1 VPRGGRRR
9 SAGTAVPVDH
19 AGLQL
24 LRPKGETQAYT
35 LTALTGD
42 AGGLQVHPRRLYA
55 RAVSEWR
62 DPPEWMRDLVEGAW
76 GAPEWAAWAE
86 VWLPRLEAHG
96 VTPDNLRPLGDPARP
111 TWIEAQTPEG
121 ASCSGLID
129 WDAGEGVLHGLKRLV
144 RDLDATGSA

>member
-1 VPRGGRRR
+1 
-9 SAGTAVPVDH
+9 
-19 AGLQL
+19 
-24 LRPKGETQAYT
+24 
-35 LTALTGD
+35 
-42 AGGLQVHPRRLYA
+42 
-55 RAVSEWR
+55 
-62 DPPEWMRDLVEGAW
+62 MRDLVEGAW

-111 TWIEAQTPEG
+111 TWIEAQTPGG

-129 WDAGEGVLHGLKRLV
+129 WDAGEGVLHGLKRLI